1 VYNERNDYFDGV
13 FSYASYTGFNTAT
26 AFVLKDKNSY
36 NFEKQKAMGL
46 EHLIMLLLLL
56 PQLPIHLKGFQNN
69 GEIKVKISKYGNGY
83 NLVGNPYPSNIDMK
97 KLAANNSGLIEE
109 LAYFWTNFNPNPAQ
123 QGSKY
128 PANGAINNYA
138 TYNGSGGTLPLR
150 SAADAKSPTQY
161 IKVGQGFIVK
171 MKSTVATG
179 EYDLKFDNSVKNAD
193 GASTFYNVAARTT
206 SKQVQAGSFWL
217 ELETPLGLVSQ
228 ILII

>member
-1 VYNERNDYFDGV
+1 
-13 FSYASYTGFNTAT
+13 
-26 AFVLKDKNSY
+26 
-36 NFEKQKAMGL
+36 
-46 EHLIMLLLLL
+46 
-56 PQLPIHLKGFQNN
+56 
-69 GEIKVKISKYGNGY
+69 VKISKYGNGY

-109 LAYFWTNFNPNPAQ
+109 LAYFWTNLILILR
-123 QGSKY
+123 SKVRLSSKWCV
-128 PANGAINNYA
+128 NNYA

-179 EYDLKFDNSVKNAD
+179 EYDLKFDNSVKNVD

-206 SKQVQAGSFWL
+206 LKTSWIVFG
-217 ELETPLGLVSQ
+217 
-228 ILII
+228 